1 MHKEK
6 ETTMR
11 YNQVKDLVEW
21 ATGFHARMA
30 RQYSEAA
37 EKADNERLK
46 MGLDYLAS
54 RELKMKTGLEGLFN
68 DGTDHSEVLETW
80 FDESSEF
87 PEPPELERIAE
98 QTIAGS
104 IEDAMKT
111 AAIAHERL
119 QAMYEHRALRSRIAP
134 EAEFF
139 DSLAKGQNS
148 EIRHMMA
155 SMEELQGV

>member
-1 MHKEK
+1 
-6 ETTMR
+6 MR

-21 ATGFHARMA
+21 AAGFHARMA
-30 RQYSEAA
+30 LQYSEAA
-37 EKADNERLK
+37 ENADNERLK
-46 MGLDYLAS
+46 MGLEYLAS
-54 RELKMKTGLEGLFN
+54 RELKMKTGLEGLFK

-87 PEPPELERIAE
+87 PEPPELDRIAA
-98 QTIAGS
+98 QTISGS
-104 IEDAMKT
+104 LEDAMKT
-111 AAIAHERL
+111 ASIAHERL
-119 QAMYEHRALRSRIAP
+119 QAMYEHRALRSRIEP

-139 DSLAKGQNS
+139 DSLAEGQNS

>member
-1 MHKEK
+1 M
-6 ETTMR
+6 MR

-21 ATGFHARMA
+21 AAGFHARMA
-30 RQYSEAA
+30 RQFSEAA
-37 EKADNERLK
+37 EQADNERLK
-46 MGLDYLAS
+46 MGFDYLAS
-54 RELKMKTGLEGLFN
+54 RELKMKTDLDDLFS
-68 DGTDHSEVLETW
+68 DGMDHSEILETW

-87 PEPPELERIAE
+87 PEPPELDRLAE
-98 QTIAGS
+98 QTITGS

-111 AAIAHERL
+111 ATLAHERL

-139 DSLAKGQNS
+139 DALAEGQNS

-155 SMEELQGV
+155 SMEELQSV